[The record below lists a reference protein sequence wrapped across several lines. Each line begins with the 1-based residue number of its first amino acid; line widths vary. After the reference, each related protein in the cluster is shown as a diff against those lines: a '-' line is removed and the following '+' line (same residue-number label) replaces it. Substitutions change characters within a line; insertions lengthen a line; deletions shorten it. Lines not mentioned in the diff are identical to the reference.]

1 MLFAERTVLILN
13 RDKGSSFCALAYQF
27 DETHFR
33 SFVCLIKNVSFELR
47 LRHDFVFCV
56 VASFAQTVKS
66 VRLLWNF
73 RCLLKSIFFL
83 IIIIGMKI
91 AYSTTR
97 NKCFFFLSSDVL
109 LLLLLLTLI
118 SFGVRLDISELLF
131 VCLMCTTLQRLSI
144 LTKALFFVYIY
155 VSFYINYFGSAYDPF
170 CAY

>member
-1 MLFAERTVLILN
+1 
-13 RDKGSSFCALAYQF
+13 
-27 DETHFR
+27 
-33 SFVCLIKNVSFELR
+33 
-47 LRHDFVFCV
+47 
-56 VASFAQTVKS
+56 
-66 VRLLWNF
+66 
-73 RCLLKSIFFL
+73 
-83 IIIIGMKI
+83 MKI

-131 VCLMCTTLQRLSI
+131 VCLMCTTLQRLSM